1 MKNLDQLNND
11 APILKHT
18 FDLYKELYGYLKTLS
33 KKDQY
38 LLGKQIEE
46 HVLKFLELILM
57 AAGMQ
62 RDRKL
67 EILEQAN
74 GKYEVFKVLIYMA
87 REMQLLDN
95 KKYLSLEGKAQ
106 EVGMQVGGWI
116 RSLRKRK
123 ASFKDAF
130 LGFHRLPQEA

>member
-18 FDLYKELYGYLKTLS
+18 FDLYRELYGYLKTFP

-38 LLGKQIEE
+38 LLGKQIED
-46 HVLKFLELILM
+46 HILVFLELILM

-67 EILEQAN
+67 DLLEHAN
-74 GKYEVFKVLIYMA
+74 GKFEVFKVLIYMA
-87 REMQLLDN
+87 REMKMLDN
-95 KKYLSLEGKAQ
+95 KKYLSLEAKAQ
-106 EVGMQVGGWI
+106 EAGKQLGGWI
-116 RSLRKRK
+116 RSLR
-123 ASFKDAF
+123 
-130 LGFHRLPQEA
+130 

>member
-18 FDLYKELYGYLKTLS
+18 IDLYKELYVFLKTFP

-38 LLGKQIEE
+38 VLGKQIEE
-46 HVLKFLELILM
+46 HVLVFLELILM

-67 EILEQAN
+67 EVLEQAN
-74 GKYEVFKVLIYMA
+74 GKFEVFKVLLYTA
-87 REMQLLDN
+87 REMKMLDN
-95 KKYLSLEGKAQ
+95 KKYISAEGKAQ
-106 EVGMQVGGWI
+106 EVGMQLGGWI
-116 RSLRKRK
+116 RSLR
-123 ASFKDAF
+123 
-130 LGFHRLPQEA
+130 

>member
-1 MKNLDQLNND
+1 MKNLDELNND

-18 FDLYKELYGYLKTLS
+18 FDLYKELYGYLKTLP

-62 RDRKL
+62 RERKL
-67 EILEQAN
+67 ELLEQAN
-74 GKYEVFKVLIYMA
+74 GKFEVFKVLIYMA
-87 REMQLLDN
+87 REMKLLDN
-95 KKYLSLEGKAQ
+95 KKYLSAEAKVQ
-106 EVGMQVGGWI
+106 EVGKQIGGWI
-116 RSLRKRK
+116 RSLR
-123 ASFKDAF
+123 
-130 LGFHRLPQEA
+130 

>member
-18 FDLYKELYGYLKTLS
+18 FDLYKELYGYLKTLP

-87 REMQLLDN
+87 REMQFLDN

-106 EVGMQVGGWI
+106 EVGMQLGGWI
-116 RSLRKRK
+116 RSLR
-123 ASFKDAF
+123 
-130 LGFHRLPQEA
+130 

>member
-18 FDLYKELYGYLKTLS
+18 FDLYKELYGYLKTFP

-46 HVLKFLELILM
+46 HILNFLELILM

-62 RDRKL
+62 RERKL
-67 EILEQAN
+67 QLLEQAN
-74 GKYEVFKVLIYMA
+74 GKFEVFKVLIYMA
-87 REMQLLDN
+87 REMKMLDN
-95 KKYLSLEGKAQ
+95 KKYLSLEAKAQ
-106 EVGMQVGGWI
+106 ESGKQLGGWI
-116 RSLRKRK
+116 RSLR
-123 ASFKDAF
+123 
-130 LGFHRLPQEA
+130 